1 MEQKL
6 WQNGQV
12 MRGGK
17 PVKEKSTIRVVIVDD
32 HEMIRAGLRVFLEAF
47 DDLELVGEASD
58 GEAAVAICELQH
70 PDVVLMDLVMPGM
83 SGVSA
88 IRTIIQTHPDI
99 QVIALT
105 GFNEQHLVHE
115 ALQTGAIGYML
126 KNVSIDELANAIRAA
141 HNGQPTL
148 TPEVFHGL
156 VEAVTHPEPSQA
168 NPSLTPREVEVL
180 RLIVAGLH
188 NHEIAVHLTISQ
200 STVKTHVSNILT
212 KLGTSTRAEAA
223 ALAVQHNL
231 VT

>member
-1 MEQKL
+1 
-6 WQNGQV
+6 
-12 MRGGK
+12 
-17 PVKEKSTIRVVIVDD
+17 VKEESTIRVVIVDD
-32 HEMIRAGLRVFLEAF
+32 HEMIRAGLSVFLEAF

-58 GEAAVAICELQH
+58 GETAVAICELQH

-88 IRTIIQTHPDI
+88 IRTILQTHPDI

-141 HNGQPTL
+141 YHGQPTL
-148 TPEVFHGL
+148 TPEVFHEL
-156 VEAVTHPEPSQA
+156 VEAVTHREPSQA
-168 NPSLTPREVEVL
+168 KPSLTPREVEVL

-188 NHEIAVHLTISQ
+188 NNEIATHLTISQ

-223 ALAVQHNL
+223 ALAVQLNL